1 MLNNISCGI
10 KRSWDETDTNTSIDP
25 LKRSR
30 FSLTDAEAIED
41 LLLIRHNITKQNSH
55 HEQNKINRRKE
66 LNRIKRI
73 NWRKLILM
81 KQKKKKARNN
91 QYSIIK
97 KA

>member
-41 LLLIRHNITKQNSH
+41 LLLIRHNITKIH
-55 HEQNKINRRKE
+55 TM
-66 LNRIKRI
+66 NRIKSTEG
-73 NWRKLILM
+73 
-81 KQKKKKARNN
+81 RN
-91 QYSIIK
+91 
-97 KA
+97 